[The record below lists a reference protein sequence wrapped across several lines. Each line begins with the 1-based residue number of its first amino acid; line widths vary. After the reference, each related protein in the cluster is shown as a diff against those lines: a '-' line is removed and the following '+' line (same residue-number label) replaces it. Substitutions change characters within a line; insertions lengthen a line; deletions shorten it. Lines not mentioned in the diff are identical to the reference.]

1 MKEGL
6 YESLINNSLN
16 NEINQLK
23 EKEISSTREISKTA
37 ATDVITKYLSEII
50 KDKFSELDNTKNENI
65 VNKIDLANKI
75 ISSIKEDSED
85 VKNFNIEKYEVFAKD
100 SKKTFI
106 TAKQL
111 LSIVNKEKSS
121 LVSLDSNLPIPN
133 SSISECSLFTG
144 GADNEPPLFEELRK
158 EILSCNNIDM
168 LVSFIRWTGLRL
180 ILPELRKFTERG
192 GNLRVLTTT
201 YMGATDPKAIFELSK
216 LPNTEI
222 KISYDTK
229 RTRLHAKAYMF
240 YRDTDFSTAYV
251 GSSNLSNPAMSSGME
266 WNVKIAKKELP
277 ETLEKIKATFETYW
291 NNDKEFEA
299 YSGSEE
305 DLKKLNEAINYEKYY
320 QKHNAEKKSDNPYTL
335 EIKPYP
341 YQQAI
346 LDKLVAEREIHNSY
360 RNLVVTSTGT
370 GKTVIAAFDY
380 KNYCEK
386 QEKTTKKKYVKL
398 LFIAH
403 REEIL
408 KQSRTKFRE
417 ILRDTNFGE
426 LFVGDYKAKENEQL
440 FMSIQTFNSQDW
452 TSKVPADYYDFIII
466 DEFHHAK
473 AKSYQKV
480 LEYFKPKILLGL
492 TATPERMDGKDVTE
506 YFGGKIA
513 AEIRLPEAIERKLLC
528 PFQYFGVTDA
538 DTASL
543 LTVNW
548 RNGKYNEK
556 QLENIYTLDAY
567 AAKQR
572 VLLIKDAVLR
582 YVTDI
587 EAVVGLGFCVSKR
600 HAMYMAEQFNL
611 LGIKSDY
618 LISGSDE
625 DNRALIRKKLVED
638 SADRIKFLFVVDLFN
653 EGVDIPEINTILFL
667 RPTESLTVFI
677 QQFGRGLRLSK
688 DKDCLT
694 VLDFI
699 AQSNKKYSINEN
711 KLSILLPHTRK
722 PIKDEVESGF
732 SSVPK
737 GCYIQLEKQAQEY
750 ILDNISDAIGTK
762 TWIETKLQI
771 LKEGGRTSVSLKEF
785 LELYNLDIKSI
796 YKKTNNNP
804 RSFSKFLANTG
815 FIPKFDEPDEKL
827 MCSGFS
833 RICSIDSQSWLEFL
847 IEDLLVKDKSIKDY
861 NDIQKSFIEMFY
873 FTMWT
878 NAENLGVE
886 KELQMIKDLRQ
897 NPVLFSELIEIL
909 KYQYESI
916 SFAEKKV
923 ELGFEHP
930 LEAHCHYSRDQLLV
944 ALGHKNPSNVRQ
956 GVFYIEDKK
965 TDIFLITLNKDIEY
979 YKESIQ
985 YKDYS
990 INEYLFHWE
999 SQNNTSPNSKV
1010 GQRYINHDKLGT
1022 NILLFVREENND
1034 ITRNRSPYTFLGK
1047 AHYVKHEGSKPM
1059 AIYFELEIPIPA
1071 YFINKTNK
1079 LLAS

>member
-1 MKEGL
+1 MQEGL

-16 NEINQLK
+16 QEIKDLK
-23 EKEISSTREISKTA
+23 NKTTETRDISKTTA
-37 ATDVITKYLSEII
+37 SEVLTKYISDVIKE
-50 KDKFSELDNTKNENI
+50 KFNSLDDTENETI
-65 VNKIDLANKI
+65 ENKIDLANKI
-75 ISSIKEDSED
+75 ISSIIDNPSDAKT
-85 VKNFNIEKYEVFAKD
+85 FNIEKYEVISKD
-100 SKKTFI
+100 SKKNFN

-111 LSIVNKEKSS
+111 LSILNETNSTLVEK
-121 LVSLDSNLPIPN
+121 NATLPIPT

-144 GADNEPPLFEELRK
+144 GADNEPPLYEELKK
-158 EILSCNNIDM
+158 EILSSNKVDM

-192 GNLRVLTTT
+192 GKLRVLTTT
-201 YMGATDPKAIFELSK
+201 YMGATDPKAIYELSK

-222 KISYDTK
+222 KISFDTK

-240 YRDTDFSTAYV
+240 YRETDFSTAYV

-277 ETLEKIKATFETYW
+277 ETLDKIKATFETYW
-291 NNDKEFEA
+291 NNDKEFEE

-305 DLKKLNEAINYEKYY
+305 AFNKLKEAICFEKYS
-320 QKHNAEKKSDNPYTL
+320 QKHDSDKDSENVYSL

-341 YQQAI
+341 YQQVI
-346 LDKLVAEREIHNSY
+346 LDKLVTERELHNSY
-360 RNLVVTSTGT
+360 KNLVVTSTGT

-386 QEKTTKKKYVKL
+386 QEKQTKKKYVKL

-408 KQSRTKFRE
+408 KQSRSKFRE
-417 ILRDTNFGE
+417 VLRDANFGE
-426 LFVGDYKAKENEQL
+426 LFVGEYKAKENDQL

-452 TSKVPADYYDFIII
+452 TSKVPEDYYDFIII

-473 AKSYQKV
+473 AKSYQKL
-480 LEYFKPKILLGL
+480 LEYFKPKVLLGL

-528 PFQYFGVTDA
+528 PFQYFGVTDSES
-538 DTASL
+538 ASL
-543 LTVNW
+543 TTVNW
-548 RNGKYNEK
+548 RNGKYDEK
-556 QLENIYTLDAY
+556 QLENIYTLDEYQA
-567 AAKQR
+567 QRR
-572 VLLIKDAVLR
+572 VLLIHDAVLR

-587 EAVVGLGFCVSKR
+587 NDVVGLGFCVTQQ
-600 HAMYMAEQFNL
+600 HAKYMAEQFNK
-611 LGIKSDY
+611 LGIKSDF
-618 LISGSDE
+618 LVSGSDA
-625 DNRALIRKKLVED
+625 DNRTLIRKKLVEED
-638 SADRIKFLFVVDLFN
+638 PDRIKFLFVVDLFN

-667 RPTESLTVFI
+667 RPTDSLTVFI
-677 QQFGRGLRLSK
+677 QQLGRGLRLSK
-688 DKDCLT
+688 NKECLT

-711 KLSILLPHTRK
+711 KLSLLLPHSRRT
-722 PIKDEVESGF
+722 IKEEVETGF
-732 SSVPK
+732 TSVPK

-750 ILDNISDAIGTK
+750 ILDNISEAIGSK
-762 TWIETKLQI
+762 SWIETKLQV
-771 LKEGGRTSVSLKEF
+771 LKEGGRESVTLKDF
-785 LELYNLDIKSI
+785 LSLYNLDIKSI
-796 YKKTNNNP
+796 YKKTNSNP
-804 RSFSKFLANTG
+804 RSFSKFLASTG
-815 FIPKFDEPDEKL
+815 FIPKFTEEDEKL

-833 RICSIDSQSWLEFL
+833 RICSIDSQSWLTFL
-847 IEDLLVKDKSIKDY
+847 LEDLLISEKNINDY
-861 NDIQKSFIEMFY
+861 NEIQKSFIEMFY

-878 NAENLGVE
+878 NASDLGVE
-886 KELQMIKDLRQ
+886 KELQMIRDLKR
-897 NPVLFSELIEIL
+897 NPVLYKELIEIL
-909 KYQYESI
+909 KYKYEKI
-916 SFAEKKV
+916 DFFEKKV
-923 ELGFEHP
+923 NLGFDHP

-965 TDIFLITLNKDIEY
+965 TDIFLVTLNKDTGY

-990 INEYLFHWE
+990 INEYMFHWE
-999 SQNNTSPNSKV
+999 SQNATSPESKQ
-1010 GQRYINHDKLGT
+1010 GQRYINHDKLGSK
-1022 NILLFVREENND
+1022 ILLFVRDENDD
-1034 ITRNRSPYTFLGK
+1034 ITGNRAPYTFLGT
-1047 AHYVKHEGSKPM
+1047 AHYIKHEGSKPM
-1059 AIYFELEIPIPA
+1059 ALYLKLDIPIPA
-1071 YFINKTNK
+1071 DFINKTNK

>member
-1 MKEGL
+1 
-6 YESLINNSLN
+6 
-16 NEINQLK
+16 
-23 EKEISSTREISKTA
+23 
-37 ATDVITKYLSEII
+37 
-50 KDKFSELDNTKNENI
+50 
-65 VNKIDLANKI
+65 
-75 ISSIKEDSED
+75 
-85 VKNFNIEKYEVFAKD
+85 
-100 SKKTFI
+100 
-106 TAKQL
+106 
-111 LSIVNKEKSS
+111 
-121 LVSLDSNLPIPN
+121 
-133 SSISECSLFTG
+133 
-144 GADNEPPLFEELRK
+144 
-158 EILSCNNIDM
+158 
-168 LVSFIRWTGLRL
+168 
-180 ILPELRKFTERG
+180 
-192 GNLRVLTTT
+192 
-201 YMGATDPKAIFELSK
+201 
-216 LPNTEI
+216 
-222 KISYDTK
+222 
-229 RTRLHAKAYMF
+229 
-240 YRDTDFSTAYV
+240 
-251 GSSNLSNPAMSSGME
+251 
-266 WNVKIAKKELP
+266 
-277 ETLEKIKATFETYW
+277 
-291 NNDKEFEA
+291 
-299 YSGSEE
+299 
-305 DLKKLNEAINYEKYY
+305 
-320 QKHNAEKKSDNPYTL
+320 
-335 EIKPYP
+335 
-341 YQQAI
+341 
-346 LDKLVAEREIHNSY
+346 
-360 RNLVVTSTGT
+360 
-370 GKTVIAAFDY
+370 
-380 KNYCEK
+380 
-386 QEKTTKKKYVKL
+386 
-398 LFIAH
+398 
-403 REEIL
+403 
-408 KQSRTKFRE
+408 
-417 ILRDTNFGE
+417 
-426 LFVGDYKAKENEQL
+426 
-440 FMSIQTFNSQDW
+440 
-452 TSKVPADYYDFIII
+452 
-466 DEFHHAK
+466 
-473 AKSYQKV
+473 
-480 LEYFKPKILLGL
+480 
-492 TATPERMDGKDVTE
+492 
-506 YFGGKIA
+506 
-513 AEIRLPEAIERKLLC
+513 
-528 PFQYFGVTDA
+528 
-538 DTASL
+538 
-543 LTVNW
+543 
-548 RNGKYNEK
+548 
-556 QLENIYTLDAY
+556 
-567 AAKQR
+567 
-572 VLLIKDAVLR
+572 
-582 YVTDI
+582 
-587 EAVVGLGFCVSKR
+587 
-600 HAMYMAEQFNL
+600 MAEQFNL

-618 LISGSDE
+618 LISCSDE
-625 DNRALIRKKLVED
+625 DNRELIRKKLVEN

-711 KLSILLPHTRK
+711 KLKILLPHTRK

-762 TWIETKLQI
+762 TWIETKLQV

-847 IEDLLVKDKSIKDY
+847 IQDLLVKDKSIKDY

-873 FTMWT
+873 FTIWT
-878 NAENLGVE
+878 NAEDLGVE
-886 KELQMIKDLRQ
+886 KELQMIKALKQ

-916 SFAEKKV
+916 SFEEKKV
-923 ELGFEHP
+923 DLGFEHP

-1022 NILLFVREENND
+1022 NILLFVREENDD

-1047 AHYVKHEGSKPM
+1047 AHYVKHEGAKPM